1 MHGLASIT
9 SRALFVIAVA
19 AAGLA
24 VCVKLASVVGRR
36 LLFAGGQAP
45 SDLFELA
52 VVALLF
58 VIAIEL
64 WQGRRGA
71 GRSGG

>member
-19 AAGLA
+19 ATCLA
-24 VCVKLASVVGRR
+24 VWVKLASVAGRR
-36 LLFAGGQAP
+36 LLFIGGQTP
-45 SDLFELA
+45 SDLFEVA
-52 VVALLF
+52 VIALLF

-64 WQGRRGA
+64 REGRRSAGGGA
-71 GRSGG
+71 G

>member
-19 AAGLA
+19 AACLA
-24 VCVKLASVVGRR
+24 ILVKLASVVGRR
-36 LLFAGGQAP
+36 LLFTGGQTP
-45 SDLFELA
+45 SELFELA

-58 VIAIEL
+58 VIAIDLREVK
-64 WQGRRGA
+64 RGA
-71 GRSGG
+71 GGSVG